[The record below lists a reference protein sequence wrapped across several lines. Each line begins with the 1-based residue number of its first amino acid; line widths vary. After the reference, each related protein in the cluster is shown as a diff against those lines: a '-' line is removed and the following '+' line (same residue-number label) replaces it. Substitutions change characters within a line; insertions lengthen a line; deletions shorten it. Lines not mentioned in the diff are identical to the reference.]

1 MNNLIR
7 KTAIAATVLLFV
19 AISSVAQS
27 YQDVVYL
34 KNGSVIR
41 GLIME
46 QVPSQSL
53 KLVTPDG
60 STFFCTFDEVEKIS
74 KEMPAVKEKN
84 AKLDQYGW
92 ISAPRYRG
100 FVGEGA
106 VIYPN
111 ENVDLS
117 SVQFYTSHGCQI
129 IPSLYIGAGFAVNYP
144 IEDYVNIPFFVH
156 IRSEFHKVL
165 DKRTSPYIDAR
176 IGYSIGE
183 MEGFYFNPSI
193 GCHTYFGKT
202 KLGLSAGLGYD
213 LLCDY
218 YYESQHGI
226 SLFVAF
232 DF

>member
-7 KTAIAATVLLFV
+7 KTVIAVTILLSFAIL
-19 AISSVAQS
+19 SGAQG

-46 QVPSQSL
+46 QVPNQSL
-53 KLVTPDG
+53 KIVTPDG
-60 STFFCTFDEVEKIS
+60 STFFCTFDDVEKIT
-74 KEMPAVKEKN
+74 KELPETKEKT
-84 AKLDQYGW
+84 AKRYEYGW

-117 SVQFYTSHGCQI
+117 SVQIYTSHGCQI
-129 IPSLYIGAGFAVNYP
+129 TPSLYIGGGFAVNYP
-144 IEDYVNIPFFVH
+144 IEDYVNIPFFAH
-156 IRSEFHKVL
+156 IRSEFHKAL
-165 DKRTSPYIDAR
+165 DKRASPYVDAR
-176 IGYSIGE
+176 IGYSLGE
-183 MEGFYFNPSI
+183 MEGFYFNPSV
-193 GCHTYFGKT
+193 GCHIYFGKT
-202 KLGLSAGLGYD
+202 KLGLSAGIGYD

-218 YYESQHGI
+218 YYENQHGL